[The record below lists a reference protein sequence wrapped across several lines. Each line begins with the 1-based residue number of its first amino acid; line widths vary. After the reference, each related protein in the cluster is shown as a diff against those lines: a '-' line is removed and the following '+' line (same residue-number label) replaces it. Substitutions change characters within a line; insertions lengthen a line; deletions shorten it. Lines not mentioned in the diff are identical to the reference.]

1 LIVVVLCAGL
11 AGGCG
16 RALLGAFYLSH
27 GSALLAGQANE
38 PVALNAAAEALAR
51 ARALLPDNSLVL
63 RRSAELYRRQ
73 GRDDAAVAALEQALA
88 LQPSSQLLQRELMLA
103 YLRVKDSERSAVLL
117 EKLTGAGGG
126 VELVGDGYLRAG
138 QAARALEI
146 YTLSLAANDAP
157 PEPLLVRTGLLSAAL
172 GDAAEARRLL
182 EASGAPTPVDALV
195 EAVSRTPDGE
205 VHVGDDGLL
214 VAGVPQRL
222 VDAPLLLF
230 RGANWYPP
238 EPTMGRWA
246 ASPAELTVYT
256 PVPRTVRMRLIFTAL
271 VDPQRAE
278 GLSDQGLMRVERDG
292 AVLAAAAVAQNR
304 ENVLTLS
311 LPAGWSRLQLVLD
324 AGNLRPS
331 EHLPNSGDARL
342 LGFALYNL
350 NLEPQ

>member
-1 LIVVVLCAGL
+1 MNLPRTAPKSGELRTFARPSTRLGRPWRWLLIVVVLCAGL

-205 VHVGDDGLL
+205 VHVGDSLRGYHSVWSTHRCCCF
-214 VAGVPQRL
+214 VAPIGTLPSR
-222 VDAPLLLF
+222 
-230 RGANWYPP
+230 
-238 EPTMGRWA
+238 RWA
-246 ASPAELTVYT
+246 AGL
-256 PVPRTVRMRLIFTAL
+256 PRRR
-271 VDPQRAE
+271 
-278 GLSDQGLMRVERDG
+278 S
-292 AVLAAAAVAQNR
+292 
-304 ENVLTLS
+304 
-311 LPAGWSRLQLVLD
+311 
-324 AGNLRPS
+324 
-331 EHLPNSGDARL
+331 
-342 LGFALYNL
+342 
-350 NLEPQ
+350 